1 MTIFTAPKPRIFPT
15 QRRRD
20 QVAILEAQTRPQEL
34 PAPAIDIIRLRSQV
48 RQLSDDD
55 FRALTV
61 AEAHARGLTGLW
73 RELP

>member
-15 QRRRD
+15 PRRRD

-34 PAPAIDIIRLRSQV
+34 PAPVIDVIRLRSQV

-55 FRALTV
+55 FRALMV
-61 AEAHARGLTGLW
+61 SEAHARGMTGLW
-73 RELP
+73 REMP